1 MPPTTGLAS
10 AAASLRYWE
19 RRSEIVAHNL
29 ANAST
34 DGFKAERVF
43 ARLLGSQ
50 GSALPAAQTAT
61 DLTAGTLRTTD
72 NPLDVGVQGD
82 GFLVVRTAGG
92 ERFSRGGS
100 LQLDADRRLVDAA
113 GNAVLGEQG
122 PIVLPRGAALR
133 IAADGGVT
141 MDGKPVDRL
150 RLERAGAG
158 AALAHEGGTLLVPDA
173 GRRAVPPGERRVRQG
188 AVEESNVNP
197 VSAMVDMIAVQRA
210 YASVQKAVTT
220 LDEVRGTAASDLGKP
235 V

>member
-1 MPPTTGLAS
+1 MPPATGLTS

-19 RRSEIVAHNL
+19 RRSEVVAHNL

-43 ARLLGSQ
+43 ARLLGAA
-50 GSALPAAQTAT
+50 GEGGAAAQTAT

-72 NPLDVGVQGD
+72 NPLDVALQGD
-82 GFLVVRTAGG
+82 GFLVVRTPGG

-100 LQLDADRRLVDAA
+100 LQLDAARRLVDGA
-113 GNAVLGEQG
+113 GNPVLGERG
-122 PIVLPRGAALR
+122 PITLPAGATVR
-133 IAADGGVT
+133 VAADGAVT
-141 MDGKPVDRL
+141 VDDKPVDRL
-150 RLERAGAG
+150 RVERAGAG

-173 GRRAVPPGERRVRQG
+173 GRRAVPADERRVRQG
-188 AVEESNVNP
+188 ALEESNVNP

-220 LDEVRGTAASDLGKP
+220 LDEVRGTAASDLGRP

>member
-43 ARLLGSQ
+43 ARLLGSN
-50 GSALPAAQTAT
+50 GAALPAAQTAT
-61 DLTAGTLRTTD
+61 DLTSGALKPTG
-72 NPLDVGVQGD
+72 NPLDVAIQGD
-82 GFLVVRTAGG
+82 GFLVVQTPAG
-92 ERFSRGGS
+92 ERFTRGGS
-100 LQLDADRRLVDAA
+100 LQLDAERRLVDGA
-113 GNAVLGEQG
+113 GNPLLGERG
-122 PIVLPRGAALR
+122 PVVVPPGATLAV
-133 IAADGGVT
+133 ANDGAVS

-150 RLERAGAG
+150 RVERAGAG
-158 AALAHEGGTLLVPDA
+158 AELQHEGGTLLVPDA
-173 GRRAVPPGERRVRQG
+173 GRAAVPPADRRVRQG

-220 LDEVRGTAASDLGKP
+220 LDEVRGTAASDLGRP